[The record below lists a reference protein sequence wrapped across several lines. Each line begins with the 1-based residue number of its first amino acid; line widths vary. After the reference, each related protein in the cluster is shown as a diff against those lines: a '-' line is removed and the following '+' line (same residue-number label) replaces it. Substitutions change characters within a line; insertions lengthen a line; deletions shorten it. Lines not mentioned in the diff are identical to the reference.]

1 MMEKDRKNNRLDA
14 AIKNVLSAAA
24 ASEPEIDEIATKPFT
39 YAAIRSRID
48 SADLAPARPERRR
61 LVPVMAFGSVV
72 LAAFIAGGAYLLNG
86 DGAVAHQV
94 AVAPVDQPAEPKGAS
109 VQTPDVFRPQVI
121 AADFKTPKVKTVF
134 RKRATRKTTRPAKK
148 ETRRTLS
155 PDLADTFY
163 ALDYRGVSG
172 EAVDGGRVVRLKV
185 PRASLF
191 AMGMNVPLENEAASV
206 EADVMVG
213 PDGVPHAIRLVD

>member
-1 MMEKDRKNNRLDA
+1 MKEKDQKNNRLDA
-14 AIKNVLSAAA
+14 AIKNVILAAA
-24 ASEPEIDEIATKPFT
+24 ATDSEIDQIASKPFT

-48 SADLAPARPERRR
+48 SADLAPAAPERRR
-61 LVPVMAFGSVV
+61 LIPVMAFGTVV
-72 LAAFIAGGAYLLNG
+72 LAAFIAGGAYLFNG
-86 DGAVAHQV
+86 DNAVSPQV
-94 AVAPVDQPAEPKGAS
+94 AVAPVEQPAVRVS
-109 VQTPDVFRPQVI
+109 VQPPDVFRPEVI
-121 AADFKTPKVKTVF
+121 AADFKTPRVKTVF
-134 RKRATRKTTRPAKK
+134 RKRAPRKTSKPAKK

-163 ALDYRGVSG
+163 ALDYRGVSD

-206 EADVMVG
+206 EADVVVG